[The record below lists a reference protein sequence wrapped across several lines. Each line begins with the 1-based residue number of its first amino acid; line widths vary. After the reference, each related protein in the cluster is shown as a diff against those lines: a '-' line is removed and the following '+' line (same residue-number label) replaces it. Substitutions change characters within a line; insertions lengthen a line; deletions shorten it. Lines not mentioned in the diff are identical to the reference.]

1 MFRHLLVAIALVF
14 CIAAGALADGVLV
27 PTLQPDVPN
36 FSIKYHHVK
45 VQIDDQVATTSVDQ
59 VFVNETDREQEA
71 TYIFPLPVGA
81 VVKDFTLIV
90 DGKRMEG
97 ELLPREKAV
106 SIYEEIVR
114 KRRDPALLEY
124 SGRGMYKARV
134 FPVPARAERRVE
146 LHYTEVLPYDNGLV
160 AYNYPMSTEKFSNQP
175 IKETV
180 FEATIHSKL
189 KIGTVYSPSHDIDV
203 ARHGNGEA
211 VASYEEKNSKPDRD
225 LLLYY
230 SLPKDEVGATVLTF
244 KEKGEDGFFLLLA
257 SPSQEDEEAARA
269 VAKNVIFVLDRSGSM
284 QGEKVEQA
292 RRALKFCV
300 DSLNPQDS
308 FQIITFATGITTFS
322 DEGLVKATPK
332 NIEKARSFIADIK
345 SSGGTDI
352 DGALHEA
359 LKNRAKGVPNYIA
372 FLTDGLPTAGE
383 VTAPDKITARIK
395 EAAGDIKDTDT
406 PTRIFDFGVGYDVDT
421 HFLDQLAED
430 NNGISTYVRPNED
443 IEIKISNWYAKIAQ
457 PVLTQVDV
465 DFGRVKTYD
474 VLPRDMPDLF
484 AGSQLAVFGR
494 YKNDTAGKTM
504 VTVKGDSGH
513 GKRSFAADAEFPEVR
528 EGTDYIASLW
538 ASRKIGYLL
547 DQIRLHGKS
556 DELVQEIV
564 DLSTK
569 YGILTEYTAFL
580 ADDDNAVAPTVATGR
595 ALDSMG
601 KAFNMR
607 QGGWATSQTQNA
619 QEMRATATQQAQNRY
634 LDAEGREVQVQ
645 NLQNRGQRGFVQ
657 RQGQWQDMRY
667 NAERDKV
674 ALQVQAYSEAH
685 FQLSRAFPELNNF
698 LAVSDDMIVMVNGQA
713 VQIGKEGKTQLT
725 DDELKALAVRA
736 AASST
741 TPGASLTP
749 GTEGATPQAP
759 HPGSLAVIAVGALA
773 LIALMGLRPR
783 LRRPRR

>member
-1 MFRHLLVAIALVF
+1 MFRHLLVTTALTL
-14 CIAAGALADGVLV
+14 CLAAGALADGVLV
-27 PTLQPDVPN
+27 PPLRPDVPN
-36 FSIKYHHVK
+36 FSIRYHHVK
-45 VQIDDQVATTSVDQ
+45 VQIEDQVATTSVDQ

-71 TYIFPLPVGA
+71 MYIFPLPVGA

-134 FPVPARAERRVE
+134 FPVPAHAERRVE
-146 LHYTEVLPYDNGLV
+146 LHYTEVLPYDNGMV
-160 AYNYPMSTEKFSNQP
+160 AYNYPMSTEKFSRRS

-180 FEATIHSKL
+180 FEASIRSKL
-189 KIGTVYSPSHDIDV
+189 KIGTVYSPSHEVDV
-203 ARHGNGEA
+203 ARREKGE
-211 VASYEEKNSKPDRD
+211 VVVSYEEKDSKPDRD

-230 SLPKDEVGATVLTF
+230 SLPKDEVGASVLTF

-257 SPSQEDEEAARA
+257 SPSDEDTATAKAA
-269 VAKNVIFVLDRSGSM
+269 AKNVIFVLDRSGSM
-284 QGEKVEQA
+284 SGEKVEQA

-308 FQIITFATGITTFS
+308 FQIITFATGITPFS
-322 DEGLVKATPK
+322 AEGLLKATPG
-332 NIEKARSFIADIK
+332 NIERARRFIADIK
-345 SSGGTDI
+345 ASGGTDI

-359 LKNRAKGVPNYIA
+359 LKVRQQGVPNYIA

-383 VTAPDKITARIK
+383 VIDPDKIVMRIK
-395 EAAGDIKDTDT
+395 EAVGAMKDT
-406 PTRIFDFGVGYDVDT
+406 PTRIFGFGVGYDVDT
-421 HFLDQLAED
+421 HFLDRLADD
-430 NNGISTYVRPNED
+430 NGGVPTYVRPSED
-443 IEIKISNWYAKIAQ
+443 IEVKVSSWYAKIAQ
-457 PVLTQVDV
+457 PVLTQVEL
-465 DFGRVKTYD
+465 DFGKVKTYD
-474 VLPRDMPDLF
+474 LFPRDMPDLF

-494 YKNDTAGKTM
+494 YRDDSAGKAA

-513 GKRSFAADAEFPEVR
+513 GSRSFTSDADFPEVR

-564 DLSTK
+564 SLSTK

-580 ADDDNAVAPTVATGR
+580 ADEDNVVPMTAAPGR
-595 ALDSMG
+595 AANLMG
-601 KAFNMR
+601 GAFEAR
-607 QGGWATSQTQNA
+607 QGAWATSQTQNA
-619 QEMRATATQQAQNRY
+619 QAMRAAKSQASQNRY
-634 LDAEGREVQVQ
+634 LDAAGREVAVQ

-657 RQGQWQDMRY
+657 RNGQWQDLRY
-667 NAERDKV
+667 SPDRDKV
-674 ALQVQAYSEAH
+674 ALQVQAFSDAH

-698 LAVSDDMIVMVNGQA
+698 LAVSDNMIVMVNGQA
-713 VQIGKEGKTQLT
+713 VQIGAQGKTQLT
-725 DDELKALAVRA
+725 EEELRALAARA
-736 AASST
+736 ETSPT
-741 TPGASLTP
+741 VPGA
-749 GTEGATPQAP
+749 GTIPGATGSAP
-759 HPGSLAVIAVGALA
+759 STPRPGPLAVLAVGAFCVVA
-773 LIALMGLRPR
+773 LLGLRPR
-783 LRRPRR
+783 IRRPEV